1 MKNTGRVHSFETL
14 GTVDGPGIRFV
25 IFLQGCALR
34 CQYCHNPDT
43 WKINEGEEYTVDD
56 LMFEIKKYKTYMEAS
71 SGGVTF
77 TGGDPLVQAEFLTEL
92 AKKCKEEGISVVV
105 DTSGF
110 ILNDKVKELYKYTDL
125 VLLDIKSFDEETY
138 QLVSGGKLSPTLETL
153 DHLKEKNIEVWVRY
167 VVVPELTDD
176 LESIKALSNHLDDFP
191 NVTKIEP
198 LAFHKMG
205 EYKWEE
211 LGEEYKLKDTKEPKK
226 ELMEEVKKIF
236 KTNGKNVIINT

>member
-167 VVVPELTDD
+167 VVVPEITDD

-236 KTNGKNVIINT
+236 ETNGKNVIINT

>member
-25 IFLQGCALR
+25 VFMQGCALR

-43 WKINEGEEYTVDD
+43 WKINEGEEYTVNE
-56 LMFEIKKYKTYMEAS
+56 LMFEIRKYKTYMES
-71 SGGVTF
+71 SGGGVTF
-77 TGGDPLVQAEFLTEL
+77 TGGDPLVQAEFLVEL
-92 AKKCKEEGISVVV
+92 AKKCKEEGISVTI

-125 VLLDIKSFDEETY
+125 VLLDIKSFNENTY
-138 QLVSGGKLSPTLETL
+138 KFISGGRLSPTLETL
-153 DHLKEKNIEVWVRY
+153 DYLKEKDIEVWVRY

-176 LESIKALSNHLDDFP
+176 LESIKALSNHLDNFP
-191 NVTKIEP
+191 NISKIEP

-211 LGEEYKLKDTKEPKK
+211 LGEDYMLKKTKEP
-226 ELMEEVKKIF
+226 EEDLMEEVKKIF
-236 KTNGKNVIINT
+236 ETNGKNVVINT

>member
-25 IFLQGCALR
+25 VFMQGCALR

-43 WKINEGEEYTVDD
+43 WKINEGEEYTVNE
-56 LMFEIKKYKTYMEAS
+56 LMFEIRKYKTYMES
-71 SGGVTF
+71 SGGGVTF
-77 TGGDPLVQAEFLTEL
+77 TGGDPLVQAEFLVEL
-92 AKKCKEEGISVVV
+92 AKKCKEEGISVTI

-125 VLLDIKSFDEETY
+125 VLLDIKSFNENTY
-138 QLVSGGKLSPTLETL
+138 KFISGGRLSPTLETL
-153 DHLKEKNIEVWVRY
+153 DYLKEKDIEVWVRY

-176 LESIKALSNHLDDFP
+176 LESIKALSNHLDNFP
-191 NVTKIEP
+191 NISKIEP

-211 LGEEYKLKDTKEPKK
+211 LGEDYMLKKTKEP
-226 ELMEEVKKIF
+226 EEDLMEEVKKIF
-236 KTNGKNVIINT
+236 EINGKNVVINT

>member
-1 MKNTGRVHSFETL
+1 MKNTGRVHSFETM

-43 WKINEGEEYTVDD
+43 WKINEGKEYTVND
-56 LMFEIKKYKTYMEAS
+56 LMFEIKKYKNYMEAS

-77 TGGDPLVQAEFLTEL
+77 TGGDPLVQAGFLTEL

-110 ILNDKVKELYKYTDL
+110 IFNDKVKELYEYTDL
-125 VLLDIKSFDEETY
+125 VLLDIKSFDKNTY
-138 QLVSGGKLSPTLETL
+138 QLITGGKLSPTLETL
-153 DHLKEKNIEVWVRY
+153 DYLKEKNIEVWVRY

-176 LESIKALSNHLDDFP
+176 LESIKALSNYLDDFP
-191 NVTKIEP
+191 NVSKIEP

-211 LGEEYKLKDTKEPKK
+211 LGEEYKLKNTKEPEK

-236 KTNGKNVIINT
+236 ETNGKNVIINT

>member
-236 KTNGKNVIINT
+236 ETNGKNVIINT

>member
-176 LESIKALSNHLDDFP
+176 LESIKALSNHLDDFH

-236 KTNGKNVIINT
+236 ETNGKNVIINT